1 MNYSQY
7 IRLKQEAANQYVA
20 RMKTT
25 DSSHLTLQ
33 RQAMAA
39 YGGRQANGVNNEPA
53 KPGGVPYDVGSCPA
67 DHQITQGFQSVVSQT
82 NDNRIASSAGAVL
95 CCQPDYSKISPGI
108 QLLNCSTVTTILTS
122 YNNNTPAPGQWPAY
136 GYGQNT
142 YFPSGDRP
150 TTGVDCTDCGPNK
163 FPYSSG

>member
-1 MNYSQY
+1 MDYSQY

-33 RQAMAA
+33 RQAIAA
-39 YGGRQANGVNNEPA
+39 YGGRQADKTENVPV
-53 KPGGVPYDVGSCPA
+53 KPVAVPYDAGSCPV
-67 DHQITQGFQSVVSQT
+67 DHQITGGFQPVINQT
-82 NDNRIASSAGAVL
+82 NENLISRAAGGVL

-122 YNNNTPAPGQWPAY
+122 YNNNTPAPGEWPAH

-142 YFPSGDRP
+142 YFPSGDKASA
-150 TTGVDCTDCGPNK
+150 GVDCTDCGPNK
-163 FPYSSG
+163 YPYSS